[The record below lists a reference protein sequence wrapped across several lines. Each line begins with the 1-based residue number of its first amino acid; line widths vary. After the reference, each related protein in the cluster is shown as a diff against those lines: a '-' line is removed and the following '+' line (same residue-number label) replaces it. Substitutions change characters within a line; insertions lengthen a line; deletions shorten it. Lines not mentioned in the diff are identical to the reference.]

1 MQTLI
6 VWPETPCAKSSP
18 FPNEPGKPVLRLV
31 NLTSNQPF
39 WSVNN
44 GLPTN
49 YPSLQRN
56 VACDAVVIGG
66 GITGAL
72 VAIHLAEAGV
82 KTLVLDQRDIGTG
95 STSASTALLQYEIDV
110 PLRELIKKVGLA
122 AATRGYRL
130 CREAIGKLERL
141 AARVKIDCGFERK
154 PSLFL
159 ARHQREVPEL
169 REEFQLRRKMGIELE
184 FYDAPAIQAR
194 FPFSRPAALFSK
206 DGGQVDPHRLT
217 HGLLAAGKRAGLEVY
232 DRTKMTRLEQ
242 IRCGVRITTQNGC
255 LVTARRAV
263 IAAGFESKALL
274 KGEAGTLKSTYALIS
289 EPLAKISGWHQQ
301 CLIWES
307 GTPYLYLRTTPGGRV
322 IVGGEDENFVNAKR
336 RDALISQKTRT
347 LVKKF
352 GRLFPD
358 LPLEVAYAWA
368 GTFGETKDGLAYIGV
383 HPRFPH
389 TYFALGY
396 GGNGIPF
403 SVIAAE
409 IIRDSFLGRANRDS
423 RLFRFGR

>member
-1 MQTLI
+1 M
-6 VWPETPCAKSSP
+6 
-18 FPNEPGKPVLRLV
+18 
-31 NLTSNQPF
+31 NLTSSHPF

-44 GLPTN
+44 GLPAN

-56 VACDAVVIGG
+56 VSCDAVIIGG

-72 VAIHLAEAGV
+72 AALHLAEAGV
-82 KTLVLDQRDIGTG
+82 KTLVIDKRDIGTG

-110 PLRELIKKVGLA
+110 PLRELIKKVGA
-122 AATRGYRL
+122 GAATRSYEL
-130 CREAIGKLERL
+130 CREAIDKLERL
-141 AARVKIDCGFERK
+141 VARLKINCGFERK

-159 ARHQREVPEL
+159 ARHQGEIPEL

-184 FYDAPAIQAR
+184 FYDAAAIRKR

-217 HGLLAAGKRAGLEVY
+217 HGLLTAGKRAGLDVY
-232 DRTKMTRLEQ
+232 DRTEMARLEQ
-242 IRCGVRITTQNGC
+242 TQRGVRVTTQNGC
-255 LVTARRAV
+255 QINAHRAV

-289 EPLAKISGWHQQ
+289 EPLPRISGWHRQ

-307 GTPYLYLRTTPGGRV
+307 GTPYLYLRTTTEGRI
-322 IVGGEDENFVNAKR
+322 IVGGEDDDFVNAKR
-336 RDALISQKTRT
+336 RDALISQKSLT

-358 LPLEVAYAWA
+358 VRLEVAYAWA
-368 GTFGETKDGLAYIGV
+368 GTFGETKDGLAYIDL

-396 GGNGIPF
+396 GGNGITF
-403 SVIAAE
+403 SLIAAE
-409 IIRDSFLGRANRDS
+409 IIRDYFLGRKNHDA

>member
-1 MQTLI
+1 M
-6 VWPETPCAKSSP
+6 
-18 FPNEPGKPVLRLV
+18 
-31 NLTSNQPF
+31 NLTSSHPF

-44 GLPTN
+44 GLPAT

-56 VACDAVVIGG
+56 VTCDAVVIGG

-72 VAIHLAEAGV
+72 VAVHLVEAGV
-82 KTLVLDQRDIGTG
+82 KTLLLDKRDIGTG

-110 PLRELIKKVGLA
+110 PLRELIIKVGPG
-122 AATRGYRL
+122 AATRGYEL
-130 CREAIGKLERL
+130 CREAIGKLDRL
-141 AARVKIDCGFERK
+141 AARLKIDCGFERK

-159 ARHQREVPEL
+159 ARYQREIPEL
-169 REEFQLRRKMGIELE
+169 REEFQLRQKMGIELE
-184 FYDAPAIQAR
+184 FYDAAAIRKR

-217 HGLLAAGKRAGLEVY
+217 HGLLAAGKRAGLEVC
-232 DRTKMTRLEQ
+232 DRTKLARLEQ
-242 IRCGVRITTQNGC
+242 TRRGVRIITDNGC
-255 LVTARRAV
+255 QITARRAV
-263 IAAGFESKALL
+263 IAAGFESKELL

-289 EPLAKISGWHQQ
+289 EPLPKIAGWHKQ

-307 GTPYLYLRTTPGGRV
+307 GSPYLYLRTTTEGRV
-322 IVGGEDENFVNAKR
+322 IVGGEDEDFVNAKH

-358 LPLEVAYAWA
+358 VPLEVAFAWA

-396 GGNGIPF
+396 GGNGITF

-409 IIRDSFLGRANRDS
+409 IIRDQFLGRPNRDA
-423 RLFRFGR
+423 RIFRFGR

>member
-1 MQTLI
+1 M
-6 VWPETPCAKSSP
+6 
-18 FPNEPGKPVLRLV
+18 
-31 NLTSNQPF
+31 NLTSSHPF

-44 GLPTN
+44 GLPAN

-56 VACDAVVIGG
+56 TSCDAVVIGG

-72 VAIHLAEAGV
+72 IAVHLAEVGV
-82 KTLVLDQRDIGTG
+82 KTLLIDKRDIGTG

-110 PLRELIKKVGLA
+110 PLRELIKKVGPA
-122 AATRGYRL
+122 AATRSYQL
-130 CREAIGKLERL
+130 CRESIGKLARL
-141 AARVKIDCGFERK
+141 AARLKINCGFERK

-159 ARHQREVPEL
+159 ARHQREISEL

-184 FYDAPAIQAR
+184 LFDAAAVRKR
-194 FPFSRPAALFSK
+194 FPFSRPAALYSK

-217 HGLLAAGKRAGLEVY
+217 HGLLAAGQRAGFEVCDRTEMAGLEQ
-232 DRTKMTRLEQ
+232 TR
-242 IRCGVRITTQNGC
+242 RGVRITTKNGF
-255 LVTARRAV
+255 VITARRAV

-274 KGEAGTLKSTYALIS
+274 MGEAGTLKSTYALIS
-289 EPLAKISGWHQQ
+289 EPLPRILEWHRQ

-307 GTPYLYLRTTPGGRV
+307 GTPYLYVRTTTEGRV
-322 IVGGEDENFVNAKR
+322 IVGGEDEDFVNAKR

-358 LPLEVAYAWA
+358 VPLEVAFAWA

-396 GGNGIPF
+396 GGNGITY
-403 SVIAAE
+403 SLIAAE
-409 IIRDSFLGRANRDS
+409 IIRDCWLARKNHDAQI
-423 RLFRFGR
+423 FRFGR

>member
-1 MQTLI
+1 M
-6 VWPETPCAKSSP
+6 
-18 FPNEPGKPVLRLV
+18 
-31 NLTSNQPF
+31 NLTSSHPF

-44 GLPTN
+44 GLPAN
-49 YPSLQRN
+49 YPSLQRD
-56 VACDAVVIGG
+56 VAFDAVVIGG

-72 VAIHLAEAGV
+72 VAVHLVEAGV
-82 KTLVLDQRDIGTG
+82 KTLLIDKRDIGTG

-110 PLRELIKKVGLA
+110 PLRELIKKVGPA
-122 AATRGYRL
+122 AARRSYAL

-141 AARVKIDCGFERK
+141 AARLKIGCDFERK

-159 ARHQREVPEL
+159 AQHQREIPEV

-184 FYDAPAIQAR
+184 FFDAAAVRKR

-217 HGLLAAGKRAGLEVY
+217 HGLLAAGRRLGLEIC
-232 DRTKMTRLEQ
+232 DRTEMARLETT
-242 IRCGVRITTQNGC
+242 RRGVRLTTKNGFHI
-255 LVTARRAV
+255 TARRAV

-274 KGEAGTLKSTYALIS
+274 GGEAGTLLSTYALIS
-289 EPLAKISGWHQQ
+289 EPLPKIPARHRQ

-307 GTPYLYLRTTPGGRV
+307 GSPYLYLRTTREGRV
-322 IVGGEDENFVNAKR
+322 IVGGEDEDFVNAKQ

-352 GRLFPD
+352 ARLFPEVK
-358 LPLEVAYAWA
+358 LEVAYAWA
-368 GTFGETKDGLAYIGV
+368 GTFATTKDGLAYLGA

-389 TYFALGY
+389 AYFALGY
-396 GGNGIPF
+396 GGNGITF
-403 SVIAAE
+403 SLIAAE
-409 IIRDSFLGRANRDS
+409 LIRDDFLGRKNRDAS
-423 RLFRFGR
+423 IFRFGR

>member
-1 MQTLI
+1 M
-6 VWPETPCAKSSP
+6 
-18 FPNEPGKPVLRLV
+18 
-31 NLTSNQPF
+31 NLTSSHPF

-44 GLPTN
+44 GLLEN
-49 YPSLQRN
+49 YPSLQHD

-72 VAIHLAEAGV
+72 VAFHLAEAGI
-82 KTLVLDQRDIGTG
+82 KTIVIDKRDIGAG

-110 PLRELIKKVGLA
+110 PLRELIKKVGPA
-122 AATRGYRL
+122 AAVRSYQL
-130 CREAIGKLERL
+130 CLGSIGKIEQLVTRL
-141 AARVKIDCGFERK
+141 KIKCGFERK

-159 ARHQREVPEL
+159 ARYQRETDGF

-184 FYDAPAIQAR
+184 YLGAPEVETL
-194 FPFSRPAALFSK
+194 FPFARPAALFSK

-217 HGLLAAGKRAGLEVY
+217 HGLLAAGKQAGLEVY
-232 DRTKMTRLEQ
+232 DRTQMVRLEET
-242 IRCGVRITTQNGC
+242 RRGVCIITQTGCRI
-255 LVTARRAV
+255 TARRAV
-263 IAAGFESKALL
+263 IAEGFESKTLL
-274 KGEAGTLKSTYALIS
+274 NTEAGSLKSTYAIIS
-289 EPLAKISGWHQQ
+289 EPLAPVAGWHQQ

-307 GTPYLYLRTTPGGRV
+307 GLPYLYLRTTSEGRI
-322 IVGGEDENFVNAKR
+322 IVGGEDEKFVNGKR

-352 GRLFPD
+352 GHLFPD
-358 LPLEVAYAWA
+358 IPFEAAYSWA
-368 GTFGETKDGLAYIGV
+368 GTFGETKDGLPYIGV

-396 GGNGIPF
+396 GGNGITF

-409 IIRDSFLGRANRDS
+409 IIRDGFLGLKNRDA
-423 RLFRFGR
+423 RLFRFDR

>member
-1 MQTLI
+1 L
-6 VWPETPCAKSSP
+6 
-18 FPNEPGKPVLRLV
+18 
-31 NLTSNQPF
+31 NLTSSHPF
-39 WSVNN
+39 WPVNN
-44 GLPTN
+44 GLPAN

-56 VACDAVVIGG
+56 VSCDAVVVGG

-72 VAIHLAEAGV
+72 AAVYLAEAGV
-82 KTLVLDQRDIGTG
+82 KTLLLDKRDIGTG

-110 PLRELIKKVGLA
+110 PLRDLIKKVGPA
-122 AATRGYRL
+122 AATRSYQL
-130 CREAIGKLERL
+130 CLGAIGKLEQLASRL
-141 AARVKIDCGFERK
+141 KIDCGYERK

-159 ARHQREVPEL
+159 ARHQREIPEL
-169 REEFQLRRKMGIELE
+169 REEFELRRKMGIELE
-184 FYDAPAIQAR
+184 FYDAAAVQAR

-232 DRTKMTRLEQ
+232 DRTRMSFLEETR
-242 IRCGVRITTQNGC
+242 RGVRITTHNGC
-255 LVTARRAV
+255 RITARRAV

-274 KGEAGTLKSTYALIS
+274 DVEAGILKSTYALIS
-289 EPLAKISGWHQQ
+289 EPLPEISGWHQQ

-307 GTPYLYLRTTPGGRV
+307 GSPYLYLRTTAEGRV
-322 IVGGEDENFVNAKR
+322 IVGGEDEDFVNAKR
-336 RDALISQKTRT
+336 RDALLSQKTRT

-358 LPLEVAYAWA
+358 LPFEVAYSWA
-368 GTFGETKDGLAYIGV
+368 GTFGETNDGLAYIGV

-389 TYFALGY
+389 VFFSLAY
-396 GGNGIPF
+396 GGNGITF

-409 IIRDSFLGRANRDS
+409 IIRDYFVGRTNRDA

>member
-1 MQTLI
+1 M
-6 VWPETPCAKSSP
+6 
-18 FPNEPGKPVLRLV
+18 
-31 NLTSNQPF
+31 NLTSSHPF

-44 GLPTN
+44 GLPAN

-56 VACDAVVIGG
+56 VSCDAVVVGG

-72 VAIHLAEAGV
+72 VAVHLAEAGA
-82 KTLVLDQRDIGTG
+82 KTLLIDKRDIGTG

-110 PLRELIKKVGLA
+110 PLRALRKQVGSI
-122 AATRGYRL
+122 AATRSYQL
-130 CREAIGKLERL
+130 CHEAIGKLERL
-141 AARVKIDCGFERK
+141 AARLKIDCGFERK

-159 ARHQREVPEL
+159 ARHQREIPEL
-169 REEFQLRRKMGIELE
+169 QEEFLLRQKMGIELE
-184 FYDAPAIQAR
+184 FYDAPAVRAH

-217 HGLLAAGKRAGLEVY
+217 HGLLAAGKRTGLEVF
-232 DRTKMTRLEQ
+232 DRTKMARLEQ
-242 IRCGVRITTQNGC
+242 TRRGVRITTHNGC
-255 LVTARRAV
+255 QITARRVV

-274 KGEAGTLKSTYALIS
+274 DAEAGTLKSTYALIS
-289 EPLAKISGWHQQ
+289 EPLPAISGWHQQ
-301 CLIWES
+301 CLIWDS
-307 GTPYLYLRTTPGGRV
+307 GMPYLYLRTTTEGRI

-358 LPLEVAYAWA
+358 LQLEVAYAWA

-389 TYFALGY
+389 AYFALGY
-396 GGNGIPF
+396 GGNGITF
-403 SVIAAE
+403 SLIAAE
-409 IIRDSFLGRANRDS
+409 IIRDHFLGRTNRDAH
-423 RLFRFGR
+423 LFRFGR